1 MQTDVELLT
10 SLSDEELE
18 SLANSTLAAASQ
30 NRLDEL
36 LARNADNE
44 LDDAGRA
51 ELESLLARVD
61 QLTIVKTRASY
72 TLRQH
77 AEAAIEWVPMFRRS
91 FADGPRAVTFGA
103 VDFSLPPSR
112 QSKWCVSTRGSRFNH
127 VTGRFFIN
135 GPLAG

>member
-18 SLANSTLAAASQ
+18 ALANSTLAAASQ

-36 LARNADNE
+36 LAKNADNE

-61 QLTIVKTRASY
+61 QLTIVKARARY

-77 AEAAIEWVPMFRRS
+77 AEAAIE
-91 FADGPRAVTFGA
+91 
-103 VDFSLPPSR
+103 
-112 QSKWCVSTRGSRFNH
+112 
-127 VTGRFFIN
+127 
-135 GPLAG
+135 

>member
-18 SLANSTLAAASQ
+18 ALANSTLAAASQ

-36 LARNADNE
+36 LAKNADNE

-61 QLTIVKTRASY
+61 QLTIVKTRARY

-77 AEAAIEWVPMFRRS
+77 AEAAIE
-91 FADGPRAVTFGA
+91 
-103 VDFSLPPSR
+103 
-112 QSKWCVSTRGSRFNH
+112 
-127 VTGRFFIN
+127 
-135 GPLAG
+135 

>member
-18 SLANSTLAAASQ
+18 ALANSTLAAASQ

-36 LARNADNE
+36 LAKNADNE
-44 LDDAGRA
+44 LDDAGRV

-61 QLTIVKTRASY
+61 QLTIVKTRARY

-77 AEAAIEWVPMFRRS
+77 AEAAIE
-91 FADGPRAVTFGA
+91 
-103 VDFSLPPSR
+103 
-112 QSKWCVSTRGSRFNH
+112 
-127 VTGRFFIN
+127 
-135 GPLAG
+135 